1 MCYFPPEYA
10 DGPWWRRLL
19 HKALKSHPSLNWW
32 ILDFLLEAGNSSFS
46 INGGPMFVLR
56 GEDLMRKLP
65 IKLLIQ
71 SDAGHNRVPG
81 PIHHFKIVA
90 PE

>member
-1 MCYFPPEYA
+1 MAPP
-10 DGPWWRRLL
+10 
-19 HKALKSHPSLNWW
+19 PSQAIIISPITELMY
-32 ILDFLLEAGNSSFS
+32 FLLEAENWKFS

-56 GEDLMRKLP
+56 GEDLMRKRP

-71 SDAGHNRVPG
+71 SDSGHDRVPS

>member
-1 MCYFPPEYA
+1 MASPPSQGIKISPITELV
-10 DGPWWRRLL
+10 DSW
-19 HKALKSHPSLNWW
+19 
-32 ILDFLLEAGNSSFS
+32 FLLEAGNSSFS
-46 INGGPMFVLR
+46 INAGPMFVLR

-71 SDAGHNRVPG
+71 SDAGHDRVPG